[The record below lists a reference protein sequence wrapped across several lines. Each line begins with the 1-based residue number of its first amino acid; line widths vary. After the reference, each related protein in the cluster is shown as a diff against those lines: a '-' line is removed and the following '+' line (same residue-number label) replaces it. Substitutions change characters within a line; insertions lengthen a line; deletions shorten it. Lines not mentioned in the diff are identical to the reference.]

1 MGVITLKID
10 NELEAKFRRRI
21 GRLRG
26 AARGAISQSVEDA
39 IRMWL
44 SARAE
49 QENQDTKRFYVARQN
64 DKKVAEANSLDAL
77 SGKLKEMRIDP
88 RDVSIESEPPTPTT
102 RKMGLR
108 TTSITH

>member
-10 NELEAKFRRRI
+10 SELEDKFRRRI

-26 AARGAISQSVEDA
+26 AARGAISQSVEEA

-49 QENQDTKRFYVARQN
+49 KENQDLKRFYTAWQH
-64 DKKVAEANSLDAL
+64 DKKVAEADSLEAL

-88 RDVSIESEPPTPTT
+88 RDVSIESELPTQTT

-108 TTSITH
+108 TTSITR